1 MYFPLK
7 FVKNHKFSGLEI
19 YSAKLE
25 CVDIVYIRAMN
36 GRCASSIKT
45 KKNLFTLEEMCEK
58 IQKSMNCGKN
68 FRKFQK
74 LKLQKLISLNTSSLR
89 DFNNPYLEDDLA
101 NLHL

>member
-1 MYFPLK
+1 MHSPRK
-7 FVKNHKFSGLEI
+7 FVKDHKFSGLEI

-25 CVDIVYIRAMN
+25 CAGIVYIRAMN
-36 GRCASSIKT
+36 GRCTLSIKM
-45 KKNLFTLEEMCEK
+45 KKKQLFTLEE
-58 IQKSMNCGKN
+58 IMNCGKN

-101 NLHL
+101 NSHL

>member
-1 MYFPLK
+1 MHSPRK
-7 FVKNHKFSGLEI
+7 FVKDHKFSGLEI

-25 CVDIVYIRAMN
+25 CADIRAMN
-36 GRCASSIKT
+36 GRCASSIKM

-68 FRKFQK
+68 FRKFRK

-89 DFNNPYLEDDLA
+89 DFNNPYLQDDLA